1 MPPTTEE
8 LHRIRAEQAAVWD
21 AVSTGWSHWSADL
34 ERAASAVS
42 ELLVRLGGVRPGYS
56 VLDFGTGL
64 GEPALTAARMAGP
77 TGRVVGVD
85 LSPAM
90 IELAR
95 ARAAGRV
102 GVEFVVGDVEAAPGG
117 QDVVLSR
124 WVLSLTGDPLAT
136 LRALRDRLVPGGVL
150 AAAVWGAPSSTP
162 VVALG
167 FATVADHLA
176 LDPPPPGG
184 PSPFALADP
193 VLLRDV
199 TAAAGFRDVEVTEH
213 AVGFTLDSPQA
224 FARFTLDVLPP
235 RLRRLVDTDPAGVRR
250 ALESVAERRRTL
262 AGEVDLTSVCLC
274 VRAVVR

>member
-1 MPPTTEE
+1 MAPTTDE
-8 LHRIRAEQAAVWD
+8 LDRIRAEQTAVWN
-21 AVSTGWSHWSADL
+21 AVSEGWSRWSADF

-42 ELLVRLGGVRPGYS
+42 ELLIRMGGVRPGHS

-64 GEPALTAARMAGP
+64 GDPALTAADVTGP

-95 ARAAGRV
+95 TRAAGRD
-102 GVEFVVGDVEAAPGG
+102 GVEFVVGDADAAPGG

-124 WVLSLTGDPLAT
+124 WALPLTGDPEAT
-136 LRALRDRLVPGGVL
+136 ARALRAALVPGGVL
-150 AAAVWGAPSSTP
+150 AAAVWGRPPSVP
-162 VVALG
+162 MIALG

-184 PSPFALADP
+184 PGPFALADP
-193 VLLRDV
+193 AVLRDTV
-199 TAAAGFRDVEVTEH
+199 AAAGFRDVEVTEH
-213 AVGFTLDSPQA
+213 VVGFTLDSPDA

-235 RLRRLVDTDPAGVRR
+235 RLRRLADSVPKGVRR
-250 ALESVAERRRTL
+250 ALEEAAERRLTP
-262 AGEVDLTSVCLC
+262 AGEVDLTSVCRC
-274 VRAVVR
+274 VRAVA